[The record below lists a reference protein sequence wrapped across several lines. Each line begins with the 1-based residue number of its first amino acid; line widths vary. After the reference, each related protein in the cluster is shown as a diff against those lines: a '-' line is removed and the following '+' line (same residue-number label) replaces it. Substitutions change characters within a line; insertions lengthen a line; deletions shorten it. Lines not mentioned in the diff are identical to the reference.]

1 MVPSSAFIC
10 LCAGSSQRL
19 KIKMARR
26 VLITGASGLLGRAL
40 YREFRLSG
48 DWEVL
53 GLAFSRA
60 VGELKPVDLKD
71 RDAVTKVVTE
81 FKVGGTKFYSR
92 TCLLS
97 FRLN

>member
-1 MVPSSAFIC
+1 
-10 LCAGSSQRL
+10 
-19 KIKMARR
+19 MARR

-40 YREFRLSG
+40 YREFRRSG

-60 VGELKPVDLKD
+60 GGELKPVDLKD

-81 FKVGGTKFYSR
+81 FKVRGTKF
-92 TCLLS
+92 
-97 FRLN
+97 